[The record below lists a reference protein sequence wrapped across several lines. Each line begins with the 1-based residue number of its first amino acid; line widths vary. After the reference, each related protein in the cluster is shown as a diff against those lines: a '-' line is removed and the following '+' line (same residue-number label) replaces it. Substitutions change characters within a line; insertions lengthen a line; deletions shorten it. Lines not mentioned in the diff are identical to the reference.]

1 MFVAISDCAHN
12 NYCKCI
18 LACSANFMCEFVL
31 IDFMLYPP
39 CKKLAFVVYFYI
51 SLHLDLS
58 IWQSKWTH
66 LPDPLCSCWKAFIVS
81 AAFNCNGKC
90 CYGAIKILHNS
101 QKLKY
106 IFHLL
111 KQQVYWLNMQWLVVG
126 ENTES
131 AFTPIKSAFFGAF

>member
-1 MFVAISDCAHN
+1 
-12 NYCKCI
+12 
-18 LACSANFMCEFVL
+18 MCL
-31 IDFMLYPP
+31 L
-39 CKKLAFVVYFYI
+39 L

-111 KQQVYWLNMQWLVVG
+111 KRQVYWLNMQWLAVG
-126 ENTES
+126 ENIEISFYPYWKCIFWGFWKKIYTNISVPSINLFEIRRKPNQIYF
-131 AFTPIKSAFFGAF
+131 APLNVTIINVHQTYLK